1 MPLQQ
6 FLTAGQPDGTTADNT
21 NTGMTLTKTGGTIVW
36 KNDAATSRTKIVL
49 TGTSGTAINAR
60 GTLLDT
66 TQHKIQRT
74 VKLTTPATAPGGQVR
89 MAAFRHAT
97 GTKASLSWEAD
108 GRMQFLASDSLNPV
122 VIPAG
127 VCALNTE
134 YVFAFTIDD
143 AGTATL
149 RVFNVG
155 GATPI
160 WSKMDISGQ
169 NYLPANPFAAIDIGG
184 GTTNT
189 VIAGMDDQVNTGA
202 GSEIPDYVPS
212 TPLADPT
219 VTKGATVLPTV
230 VGGSDGKQT
239 ISFTSVPNASRYD
252 AYIAGTLTPA
262 ANGSDWVLV
271 QSNVTSPF
279 QFTGLDAGNYSWG
292 IQAMP

>member
-6 FLTAGQPDGTTADNT
+6 FLTSGQPDGTDATNA
-21 NTGMTLTKTGGTIVW
+21 NTGGTLVKTGGTIVW
-36 KNDAATSRTKIVL
+36 KNDAATGRTKIVL
-49 TGTSGTAINAR
+49 TSSSGTAINAR
-60 GTLLDT
+60 FALADA
-66 TQHKIQRT
+66 TQHKMQAT
-74 VKLTTPATAPGGQVR
+74 VKITTPAVAVTGQVR
-89 MAAFRHAT
+89 LLTLRHSSGNKAT
-97 GTKASLSWEAD
+97 LTWESD
-108 GRMQFLASDSLNPV
+108 GRAQFLATDSLNPV

-127 VCALNTE
+127 TLALNTE
-134 YVFAFTIDD
+134 YVFAITIDD

-149 RVFNVG
+149 RIFNVG

-169 NYLPANPFAAIDIGG
+169 NYLPAQPFTHVDIGG
-184 GTTNT
+184 NT
-189 VIAGMDDQVNTGA
+189 PNSILGGMDLQTNTGA